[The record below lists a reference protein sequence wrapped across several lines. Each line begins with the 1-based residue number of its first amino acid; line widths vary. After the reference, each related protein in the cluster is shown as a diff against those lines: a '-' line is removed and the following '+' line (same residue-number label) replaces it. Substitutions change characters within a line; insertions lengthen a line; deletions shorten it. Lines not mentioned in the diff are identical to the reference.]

1 MRRALPLALLL
12 VACAT
17 GRNYTVP
24 DSPGWGGLPSVPA
37 PARGMRAADTLKI
50 ISFNVE
56 YGLRVDSA
64 IAVLAGDPAASG
76 ADVVLLQ
83 EMDAPGTRRIA
94 AALDMGYTYFPA
106 THHRFTHRDF
116 GEAVLSRWP
125 MSDPH
130 KIILPHRGLLSRT
143 QRVATAVTIHVGDR
157 AVRVASVHAA
167 TQGEVG
173 PRGRRDQ
180 LRAVLEDALRYRWAI
195 VGGDL
200 NSHGA
205 GKLALE
211 LGFAWPT
218 EHGPKTTAVG
228 RWDHIFLRGFVL
240 PDSGAA
246 GTVMDKRHA
255 SDHRPVWVS
264 AILPR

>member
-1 MRRALPLALLL
+1 MRRLLSLTLLL
-12 VACAT
+12 AGCAT

-24 DSPGWGGLPSVPA
+24 DSPGWGLP
-37 PARGMRAADTLKI
+37 AAMVAAAAASAGGPDTLRI
-50 ISFNVE
+50 VSFNIE

-64 IAVLAGDPAASG
+64 IAVLTGTPELRG

-83 EMDAPGTRRIA
+83 EMDAAGAERVAT
-94 AALDMGYTYFPA
+94 ALRMGYAYFPA

-125 MSDPH
+125 ISEPH

-143 QRVATAVTIHVGDR
+143 QRVASAVTIHVGER
-157 AVRVASVHAA
+157 AVRVASLHAA
-167 TQGEVG
+167 TPGEVG

-180 LRAVLEDALRYRWAI
+180 LRAVLEDALRYPRAI

-200 NSHGA
+200 NSHDV
-205 GKLALE
+205 GKVAVE

-218 EHGPKTTAVG
+218 EHGPKTDVLG
-228 RWDHIFLRGFVL
+228 RIDHIFLRGLGV
-240 PDSGAA
+240 PDSAA
-246 GTVMDKRHA
+246 SGTVMDNRQA
-255 SDHRPVWVS
+255 SDHKPVWAKGIV
-264 AILPR
+264 R